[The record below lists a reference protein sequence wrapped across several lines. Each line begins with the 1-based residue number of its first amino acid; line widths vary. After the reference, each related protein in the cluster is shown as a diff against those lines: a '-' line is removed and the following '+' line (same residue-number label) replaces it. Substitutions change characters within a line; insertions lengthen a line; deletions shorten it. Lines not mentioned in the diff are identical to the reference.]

1 MKKSTMKS
9 IAKSAA
15 TGFYMA
21 SISLYLISLGMKLG
35 RCVDEH
41 NKKCIEE
48 LENRDKAIMKNTI
61 KNV

>member
-9 IAKSAA
+9 IAKAAA

-21 SISLYLISLGMKLG
+21 VISLHLIQLGMKLE
-35 RCVDEH
+35 RWADEH

-48 LENRDKAIMKNTI
+48 LENIEKR
-61 KNV
+61 